1 MKTEIL
7 AAVLISAGL
16 VFAGDTNYTVSVT
29 AALKDGSTI
38 KGELATP
45 MFTGKTL
52 FANNLAL
59 DAQLVKSIAVT
70 GKSGESKIELSNGD
84 TFALTLANPNID
96 IDSSLGKLN
105 IPLSNIRS
113 LSLDKRMISCGGDAG
128 LVLHCTFD
136 SKESIPGRINNA
148 EFTEG
153 KVGNGMLVKRGLSAC
168 EIALPKRAIG
178 HKGCIE
184 FWASM
189 IDGKT
194 EFTTGGDP
202 QFFNLFD
209 AKGRILG
216 AMGYASNDGMG
227 NGGICARL
235 PFGNTYSNRGF
246 CQMMPYSKIFHGEP
260 YEGWH
265 HYALVWN
272 CDGLVLPDANGRRIA
287 ILIDGKIATPH
298 ENIGVPQESQ
308 IDFDAITLFA
318 IPMRY
323 DDPSYINKSNIL
335 IDELKIWNYDKTEFQ
350 L

>member
-52 FANNLAL
+52 FADNLAL

-113 LSLDKRMISCGGDAG
+113 LTLSKRMISCGGDAG
-128 LVLHCTFD
+128 LIFHCTFD
-136 SKESIPGRINNA
+136 SKESILHP
-148 EFTEG
+148 
-153 KVGNGMLVKRGLSAC
+153 
-168 EIALPKRAIG
+168 AIG
-178 HKGCIE
+178 PDGTSGDIEIVPGQIENAARIPRYGSTGCFKLPAGFLSPEGCIE
-184 FWASM
+184 FRAKISPTRVHFGVCDPRFIRILYPNNSEFVVEFSSNNGGGMGGFNIRIPGLGCVSGTSWTVPHPYSE
-189 IDGKT
+189 ILGNKT
-194 EFTTGGDP
+194 ED
-202 QFFNLFD
+202 
-209 AKGRILG
+209 
-216 AMGYASNDGMG
+216 
-227 NGGICARL
+227 
-235 PFGNTYSNRGF
+235 
-246 CQMMPYSKIFHGEP
+246 
-260 YEGWH
+260 WH
-265 HYALVWN
+265 HYAVVWTTERVDLYLDGKLFEMAHHGGNKVNEQTLALPSVLGLPN
-272 CDGLVLPDANGRRIA
+272 CDTEDSQSR
-287 ILIDGKIATPH
+287 TP
-298 ENIGVPQESQ
+298 
-308 IDFDAITLFA
+308 FT
-318 IPMRY
+318 
-323 DDPSYINKSNIL
+323 
-335 IDELKIWNYDKTEFQ
+335 IDELKIWNFAKTEFD